1 MPSSQEFK
9 THFLIFC
16 LSISLIG
23 FLSLKSL
30 ITLFD
35 SIAIMTIRNYII
47 LSAGALFFFEFLN
60 LQRIMRG
67 GEENKQFRVEVVT
80 GLLFYL
86 FVMLLTRIGS
96 IALLY

>member
-1 MPSSQEFK
+1 MPSSREFK

-16 LSISLIG
+16 LSLSLIG
-23 FLSLKSL
+23 LLSLRSL

-35 SIAIMTIRNYII
+35 SVAIMTIRNYVI
-47 LSAGALFFFEFLN
+47 LSAGTLFFFEFLN

-67 GEENKQFRVEVVT
+67 GEENKQFRLEVVT
-80 GLLFYL
+80 CLLFYL